1 MVHGEVVDNII
12 TRINKFSFMKERYRK
27 IIFIA
32 FYSIFLVFAV
42 VTEIKAAQIQENQIR
57 LYLRQGIGKAFNL
70 DNQNANIYLQK
81 ALDLDME
88 NPTGYAYMAMVCFF
102 SYEMSFEPKDRDRN
116 QEFMLRNIGEAIA
129 KGEKR
134 IENNSKDGQA
144 YFAVALA
151 KIVKVH
157 WAIHQK
163 KYFLIA
169 QEISNIWDYL
179 EKAKE
184 GDPQNY
190 DVYFL
195 MGLLHYHIDYLP
207 GLTRFLSSLLIT
219 SGNRQKGL
227 QELELAAQK
236 SYLLKELAQS
246 ELSSAY
252 LNFEKQPA
260 KALPLARELKKKFP
274 NNYNFLFALANI
286 LSDLRRFE
294 EAFEIARQI
303 ERGIQGSIPPF
314 VPQLQPR
321 YNQLMGRILFTQGE
335 YDKAAGY
342 FQNALKDTALYN
354 ARVRVLAFLRIGMIH
369 DARKERKQA
378 EEYYSK
384 ALEVEGGEGAAQIEA
399 KKYLNTPYVSPTK
412 P

>member
-1 MVHGEVVDNII
+1 
-12 TRINKFSFMKERYRK
+12 MKEYYCK
-27 IIFIA
+27 II
-32 FYSIFLVFAV
+32 IFALCSVFLFSSV
-42 VTEIKAAQIQENQIR
+42 VTEIEAAQVQENQIR
-57 LYLRQGIGKAFNL
+57 FYLRQGIEKAFNL

-81 ALDLDME
+81 ALELDTE

-116 QEFMLRNIGEAIA
+116 QEFMLRNIDEAIA
-129 KGEKR
+129 KGERR
-134 IENNSKDGQA
+134 IEKNSQDGQA
-144 YFAVALA
+144 YFSVALA

-169 QEISNIWDYL
+169 EETSNIWDYL

-207 GLTRFLSSLLIT
+207 GFTRLLSSVLIT
-219 SGNRQKGL
+219 PGDKQKGL
-227 QELELAAQK
+227 QELELVAQK
-236 SYLLKELAQS
+236 GYLLKELAQA
-246 ELSSAY
+246 ELTSAY
-252 LNFEKQPA
+252 LNFEKNPA
-260 KALPLARELKKKFP
+260 KALPFARELKEKFS
-274 NNYNFLFALANI
+274 NNYNFLFALGNI
-286 LSDLRRFE
+286 LSELCRFE
-294 EAFEIARQI
+294 EAFDIARQI
-303 ERGIQGSIPPF
+303 ERGIQGGIPPF

-321 YNQLMGRILFTQGE
+321 YNQLMGRILFSQGE
-335 YDKAAGY
+335 YDRAEEY
-342 FQNALKDTALYN
+342 FQKALKDTALYN
-354 ARVRVLAFLRIGMIH
+354 ARVRVLAFLRMGMIH
-369 DARKERKQA
+369 DARKKRKQA
-378 EEYYSK
+378 KEYYSK

-399 KKYLNTPYVSPTK
+399 KKYLNNPYVPPPK

>member
-1 MVHGEVVDNII
+1 
-12 TRINKFSFMKERYRK
+12 MKERYRK

-57 LYLRQGIGKAFNL
+57 LYLRQGIEKAFNL

-207 GLTRFLSSLLIT
+207 GLIRFFSSVLIT

>member
-1 MVHGEVVDNII
+1 
-12 TRINKFSFMKERYRK
+12 MKEYYRK
-27 IIFIA
+27 IIFFA
-32 FYSIFLVFAV
+32 FSSIFLIFAV
-42 VTEIKAAQIQENQIR
+42 VTEIEAAQVQANLFR
-57 LYLRQGIGKAFNL
+57 FYLRQGIEKAFNL

-81 ALDLDME
+81 ALELDPE

-116 QEFMLRNIGEAIA
+116 QEFMLRNISEAIA
-129 KGEKR
+129 KGKKR

-169 QEISNIWDYL
+169 EETSNIWDYL

-207 GLTRFLSSLLIT
+207 GFTRLLSSVLIT
-219 SGNRQKGL
+219 PGDKQKGL

-260 KALPLARELKKKFP
+260 KALPFARELKGKFP

-286 LSDLRRFE
+286 LSELRRFE

-303 ERGIQGSIPPF
+303 ERGIQEGIPPF
-314 VPQLQPR
+314 VVQLQPR
-321 YNQLMGRILFTQGE
+321 YNQLMGRILFAQGE
-335 YDKAAGY
+335 YDKAAEY
-342 FQNALKDTALYN
+342 FQKALKDTSLYN
-354 ARVRVLAFLRIGMIH
+354 ARVRVLAFLRMGMIH

-399 KKYLNTPYVSPTK
+399 KKYLNTPYVSPPK

>member
-1 MVHGEVVDNII
+1 MKKHCKTVFFVLCSVFL
-12 TRINKFSFMKERYRK
+12 FS
-27 IIFIA
+27 
-32 FYSIFLVFAV
+32 SV
-42 VTEIKAAQIQENQIR
+42 VTEIEAAQVQENQIR
-57 LYLRQGIGKAFNL
+57 FYLKQGIEKAFNL
-70 DNQNANIYLQK
+70 DNTAADIYMQK
-81 ALDLDME
+81 ALELDPE
-88 NPTGYAYMAMVCFF
+88 NPTVYACTAMVCFF

-116 QEFMLRNIGEAIA
+116 QELMLRNIGEAIT

-134 IENNSKDGQA
+134 IEKNSKNGQA

-163 KYFLIA
+163 KYSLIA
-169 QEISNIWDYL
+169 QETSNIWDYL

-190 DVYFL
+190 DIYFL

-207 GLTRFLSSLLIT
+207 GFTRMLSSVLIT
-219 SGNRQKGL
+219 SGNNQKGL

-246 ELSSAY
+246 ELTSAY
-252 LNFEKQPA
+252 LNFEKNPA
-260 KALPLARELKKKFP
+260 KALPFARELKKKFP
-274 NNYNFLFALANI
+274 KNYNFLFALANI
-286 LSDLRRFE
+286 LSDLHRFE
-294 EAFEIARQI
+294 EAFDIAREI
-303 ERGIQGSIPPF
+303 ERSIQGGIPPF
-314 VPQLQPR
+314 VVQLQPR

-335 YDKAAGY
+335 YDRAREY
-342 FQNALKDTALYN
+342 FQKALQDTSLYN
-354 ARVRVLAFLRIGMIH
+354 ARVRVLAFVRMGMIH
-369 DARKERKQA
+369 DTRKERKQA

-384 ALEVEGGEGAAQIEA
+384 ALEVEGGEGVAQIEA
-399 KKYLNTPYVSPTK
+399 KKYLNTPYVPPPK

>member
-1 MVHGEVVDNII
+1 
-12 TRINKFSFMKERYRK
+12 MKEHYRK
-27 IIFIA
+27 IIFFA
-32 FYSIFLVFAV
+32 FYSISLFFAV
-42 VTEIKAAQIQENQIR
+42 VTEIEAAQLQANTFR
-57 LYLRQGIGKAFNL
+57 FYLRQGIEKAFNL
-70 DNQNANIYLQK
+70 DNQNADIYLQK
-81 ALDLDME
+81 ALELDKE

-102 SYEMSFEPKDRDRN
+102 SYEMSFEPKDKDRN
-116 QEFMLRNIGEAIA
+116 QEFMLRNIDEAIA

-134 IENNSKDGQA
+134 IEKNSKDSQA

-151 KIVKVH
+151 KIVQVL

-163 KYFLIA
+163 KYLLVA
-169 QEISNIWDYL
+169 QETLNIWDYL

-184 GDPQNY
+184 GDPLNY

-195 MGLLHYHIDYLP
+195 MGLLHYHIDHLP
-207 GLTRFLSSLLIT
+207 GFTRMLSSVLIT

-246 ELSSAY
+246 ELASDY
-252 LNFEKQPA
+252 LNFEKNPA
-260 KALPLARELKKKFP
+260 KALPFARELKEKFP

-286 LSDLRRFE
+286 LSDLHRFE
-294 EAFEIARQI
+294 EAFEIANQI
-303 ERGIQGSIPPF
+303 ERSIQAGIPPF

-335 YDKAAGY
+335 YDRAGEH
-342 FQNALKDTALYN
+342 FQKALKDASLYN
-354 ARVRVLAFLRIGMIH
+354 ARVRVLAFVRIGMIH

-384 ALEVEGGEGAAQIEA
+384 ALEVEGGEGAAQVEA
-399 KKYLNTPYVSPTK
+399 KKYLNTPYVPPPK

>member
-1 MVHGEVVDNII
+1 MRPNQFH
-12 TRINKFSFMKERYRK
+12 
-27 IIFIA
+27 
-32 FYSIFLVFAV
+32 FYL
-42 VTEIKAAQIQENQIR
+42 KN
-57 LYLRQGIGKAFNL
+57 GIEKAFNL

-81 ALDLDME
+81 ALELDKE
-88 NPTGYAYMAMVCFF
+88 NPIGYAYMAMVCFF

-116 QEFMLRNIGEAIA
+116 QEFMLRNIGEAIT

-134 IENNSKDGQA
+134 IEKNSKDNQA

-163 KYFLIA
+163 KYSLIA
-169 QEISNIWDYL
+169 QEASSIWDYL

-207 GLTRFLSSLLIT
+207 GLTRFISSILIT
-219 SGNRQKGL
+219 SGNRQKGI

-236 SYLLKELAQS
+236 GYLLKELAQA
-246 ELSSAY
+246 ELTSAY

-260 KALPLARELKKKFP
+260 RALPFARELKEKFP
-274 NNYNFLFALANI
+274 NNYNFLFVLANI
-286 LSDLRRFE
+286 LSDLHRFE

-303 ERGIQGSIPPF
+303 ERSIQAGIPPF

-335 YDKAAGY
+335 YDKAEEY
-342 FQNALKDTALYN
+342 FRKALKDTALYN
-354 ARVRVLAFLRIGMIH
+354 ARVRALAFVRIGMIY
-369 DARKERKQA
+369 DARKEREQA
-378 EEYYSK
+378 EEYYSR

-399 KKYLNTPYVSPTK
+399 KKYLNTPYVPPPDS
-412 P
+412 

>member
-1 MVHGEVVDNII
+1 
-12 TRINKFSFMKERYRK
+12 MKEDYCK
-27 IIFIA
+27 II
-32 FYSIFLVFAV
+32 IFALCSVFLFSAV
-42 VTEIKAAQIQENQIR
+42 VTEIEAAQVQENQIR
-57 LYLRQGIGKAFNL
+57 LYLKQGIEKAFNL

-81 ALDLDME
+81 ALELDME

-169 QEISNIWDYL
+169 QETSNIWDYL
-179 EKAKE
+179 EKAKGE
-184 GDPQNY
+184 DPQNY

-195 MGLLHYHIDYLP
+195 RGLLHYHIDYLP
-207 GLTRFLSSLLIT
+207 GLTRFFSSVLIT

-236 SYLLKELAQS
+236 GYLLKELAQA
-246 ELSSAY
+246 ELSSGY
-252 LNFEKQPA
+252 LNFEKNPA
-260 KALPLARELKKKFP
+260 KALPFARELKEKFP

-286 LSDLRRFE
+286 LSDLHRFE
-294 EAFEIARQI
+294 EAFDIAQQI
-303 ERGIQGSIPPF
+303 ERSIQGSIPPF

-321 YNQLMGRILFTQGE
+321 YNQLMGRILFIKGE
-335 YDKAAGY
+335 HEEAAEY
-342 FQNALKDTALYN
+342 FQKALKDKSPYN
-354 ARVRVLAFLRIGMIH
+354 ARVRVLAFLRMGMIH

-378 EEYYSK
+378 EKYYSR

-399 KKYLNTPYVSPTK
+399 KKYLNTPYVPPTK

>member
-1 MVHGEVVDNII
+1 
-12 TRINKFSFMKERYRK
+12 MKENCYK
-27 IIFIA
+27 II
-32 FYSIFLVFAV
+32 IFSLCLVFLFSAV
-42 VTEIKAAQIQENQIR
+42 VTEIEAAPVQENQIR
-57 LYLRQGIGKAFNL
+57 LYLKQGIEKAFNL
-70 DNQNANIYLQK
+70 DNQSANFYLQK
-81 ALDLDME
+81 ALELDKE
-88 NPTGYAYMAMVCFF
+88 DPTGYAYIAMVCFF
-102 SYEMSFEPKDRDRN
+102 SYEMSFEPKDRDKN
-116 QEFMLRNIGEAIA
+116 QEIMLRNIDEAIA

-134 IENNSKDGQA
+134 IEKNSEDPQA
-144 YFAVALA
+144 YFAMALA
-151 KIVKVH
+151 KIVEVH

-169 QEISNIWDYL
+169 QETSNIWEYL

-195 MGLLHYHIDYLP
+195 MGLFHYHIDYLS
-207 GLTRFLSSLLIT
+207 GLTRFFSSILIT
-219 SGNRQKGL
+219 SGDRQKGL

-236 SYLLKELAQS
+236 GYLLKELAQT

-260 KALPLARELKKKFP
+260 KALPFARELKEKFP

-286 LSDLRRFE
+286 LSDLHRFE

-303 ERGIQGSIPPF
+303 ERSIQGGIPPF

-321 YNQLMGRILFTQGE
+321 YNQLMGRILFIQGE
-335 YDKAAGY
+335 YERAAEY
-342 FQNALKDTALYN
+342 FQKALKDTSPYN
-354 ARVRVLAFLRIGMIH
+354 ARVRVLAFLHMGMIH
-369 DARKERKQA
+369 DARKERERA
-378 EEYYSK
+378 EEYYSR

-399 KKYLNTPYVSPTK
+399 KKYLDTPYVPPTK

>member
-1 MVHGEVVDNII
+1 
-12 TRINKFSFMKERYRK
+12 MKK
-27 IIFIA
+27 QWPAILLLALCLF
-32 FYSIFLVFAV
+32 FLVSV
-42 VTEIKAAQIQENQIR
+42 VETKIEAAEVQPNQFYF
-57 LYLRQGIGKAFNL
+57 YLKNGIEKAFNL

-81 ALDLDME
+81 ALELDKE

-134 IENNSKDGQA
+134 IEKNSKDGQA

-169 QEISNIWDYL
+169 QETSNIWDSL

-195 MGLLHYHIDYLP
+195 MGLLHYHIDYLS
-207 GLTRFLSSLLIT
+207 GFTRMLSSVLIT
-219 SGNRQKGL
+219 SGNTQKGL

-236 SYLLKELAQS
+236 GYLLKELAQT
-246 ELSSAY
+246 ELSSIY
-252 LNFEKQPA
+252 LNFEKKPTR
-260 KALPLARELKKKFP
+260 ALPFARELKRKF
-274 NNYNFLFALANI
+274 
-286 LSDLRRFE
+286 
-294 EAFEIARQI
+294 
-303 ERGIQGSIPPF
+303 
-314 VPQLQPR
+314 
-321 YNQLMGRILFTQGE
+321 
-335 YDKAAGY
+335 
-342 FQNALKDTALYN
+342 
-354 ARVRVLAFLRIGMIH
+354 
-369 DARKERKQA
+369 
-378 EEYYSK
+378 
-384 ALEVEGGEGAAQIEA
+384 
-399 KKYLNTPYVSPTK
+399 
-412 P
+412 

>member
-1 MVHGEVVDNII
+1 
-12 TRINKFSFMKERYRK
+12 MKEDYCK
-27 IIFIA
+27 IIVFA
-32 FYSIFLVFAV
+32 LCSVFLFSAV
-42 VTEIKAAQIQENQIR
+42 VTEIEAAQVQENQIR
-57 LYLRQGIGKAFNL
+57 LYLKQGIEKAFNL
-70 DNQNANIYLQK
+70 DNTTASIYMQK
-81 ALDLDME
+81 ALELDPE
-88 NPTGYAYMAMVCFF
+88 NPTGYAYLAMVCFF

-134 IENNSKDGQA
+134 IEKNSKDGQA
-144 YFAVALA
+144 YFALALA

-169 QEISNIWDYL
+169 QETSNIWDYL

-195 MGLLHYHIDYLP
+195 MGLLHCHIDYLS
-207 GLTRFLSSLLIT
+207 GLTRFISSILIT
-219 SGNRQKGL
+219 TGNRQKGL

-236 SYLLKELAQS
+236 GYLLKELAQS
-246 ELSSAY
+246 ELTSDY
-252 LNFEKQPA
+252 LNFEKNPA
-260 KALPLARELKKKFP
+260 KALPFARELKEKFP
-274 NNYNFLFALANI
+274 NNYNFLFALGNI
-286 LSDLRRFE
+286 LSDLHRFE
-294 EAFEIARQI
+294 EAFDVARQI
-303 ERGIQGSIPPF
+303 EGGIQAGIPLF

-321 YNQLMGRILFTQGE
+321 YNQLMGRILFIQGE
-335 YDKAAGY
+335 HEKAAEY
-342 FQNALKDTALYN
+342 FQKALKDTSLYN
-354 ARVRVLAFLRIGMIH
+354 ARVRVLAFVRMGMIH

-399 KKYLNTPYVSPTK
+399 KKYLNTPYVPPTK

>member
-1 MVHGEVVDNII
+1 
-12 TRINKFSFMKERYRK
+12 
-27 IIFIA
+27 
-32 FYSIFLVFAV
+32 
-42 VTEIKAAQIQENQIR
+42 
-57 LYLRQGIGKAFNL
+57 
-70 DNQNANIYLQK
+70 
-81 ALDLDME
+81 
-88 NPTGYAYMAMVCFF
+88 MAMVCFF

-116 QEFMLRNIGEAIA
+116 QEFMLRNISEAIT

-134 IENNSKDGQA
+134 IEKNSKDGQA
-144 YFAVALA
+144 YFSVALA

-169 QEISNIWDYL
+169 QEASNIWDCL

-207 GLTRFLSSLLIT
+207 GFTRMLSSVLIT
-219 SGNRQKGL
+219 PGDKKKGL

-236 SYLLKELAQS
+236 GYLLKELAQS
-246 ELSSAY
+246 ELTSGY
-252 LNFEKQPA
+252 LNFEKTPA
-260 KALPLARELKKKFP
+260 KALPFAQELKEKFP

-286 LSDLRRFE
+286 LSELRRFE
-294 EAFEIARQI
+294 EAFDIAREI
-303 ERGIQGSIPPF
+303 ERGIQRGIPPF
-314 VPQLQPR
+314 VSQLQPR

-335 YDKAAGY
+335 YDRAREY
-342 FQNALKDTALYN
+342 FQKALKDTSLYN

-369 DARKERKQA
+369 DARKEREQA

-384 ALEVEGGEGAAQIEA
+384 ALEVEGGEGTAQIEA
-399 KKYLNTPYVSPTK
+399 KKYLNTPYVPPTK

>member
-1 MVHGEVVDNII
+1 
-12 TRINKFSFMKERYRK
+12 MKEDYSK
-27 IIFIA
+27 II
-32 FYSIFLVFAV
+32 IFVVCLVFLFSAAATKVGAV
-42 VTEIKAAQIQENQIR
+42 PTQEDQIR
-57 LYLRQGIGKAFNL
+57 LYIKQGIEKAFNL
-70 DNQNANIYLQK
+70 DNKAAGIYIQK
-81 ALDLDME
+81 ALELDSE
-88 NPTGYAYMAMVCFF
+88 NPKAYSYLAVIHLFF
-102 SYEMSFEPKDRDRN
+102 YEMSFESKERDRN
-116 QEFMLRNIGEAIA
+116 QELMLRNIDEAIGQ
-129 KGEKR
+129 GEKR
-134 IENNSKDGQA
+134 IEKNSNDGQA

-151 KIVKVH
+151 KIVKIR

-163 KYFLIA
+163 SYFVIA
-169 QEISNIWDYL
+169 QETSNVWEYL
-179 EKAKE
+179 EKARQSN
-184 GDPQNY
+184 PQDY
-190 DVYFL
+190 DIYFL
-195 MGLLHYHIDYLP
+195 MGLLHYHIDYLS
-207 GLTRFLSSLLIT
+207 GVTRFISSILIT
-219 SGNRQKGL
+219 SGNRQKGI

-236 SYLLKELAQS
+236 GYLLKDLAQS

-260 KALPLARELKKKFP
+260 KALPFARELKEKFP

-286 LSDLRRFE
+286 LSELRRFE

-303 ERGIQGSIPPF
+303 ERGIQGGIPPF
-314 VPQLQPR
+314 VVQLQPR

-335 YDKAAGY
+335 YDKAAEY
-342 FQNALKDTALYN
+342 LQKALKDTSLYN

-399 KKYLNTPYVSPTK
+399 KKYLNTPYEPPPK

>member
-1 MVHGEVVDNII
+1 
-12 TRINKFSFMKERYRK
+12 MKEDYSK
-27 IIFIA
+27 II
-32 FYSIFLVFAV
+32 IFVVCLVFLFSAAATKVGAV
-42 VTEIKAAQIQENQIR
+42 PTQEDQIR
-57 LYLRQGIGKAFNL
+57 LYLKQGIEKAFNL

-81 ALDLDME
+81 ALELDKE

-116 QEFMLRNIGEAIA
+116 QEFMLRNISEAIT

-134 IENNSKDGQA
+134 IEKNSKDGQA

-169 QEISNIWDYL
+169 QEASNIWDCL

-207 GLTRFLSSLLIT
+207 GFTRMLSSVLIT
-219 SGNRQKGL
+219 PGDKKKGL

-236 SYLLKELAQS
+236 GYLLKELAQS
-246 ELSSAY
+246 ELTSGY
-252 LNFEKQPA
+252 LNFEKTPA
-260 KALPLARELKKKFP
+260 KALPFAQELKEKFP

-286 LSDLRRFE
+286 LSELRRFE
-294 EAFEIARQI
+294 EAFDIAREI
-303 ERGIQGSIPPF
+303 ERGIQRGIPPF
-314 VPQLQPR
+314 VSQLQPR

-335 YDKAAGY
+335 YDRAREY
-342 FQNALKDTALYN
+342 FQKALKDTSLYN

-369 DARKERKQA
+369 DARKEREQA

-384 ALEVEGGEGAAQIEA
+384 ALEVEGGEGTAQIEA
-399 KKYLNTPYVSPTK
+399 KKYLNTPYVPPTK

>member
-1 MVHGEVVDNII
+1 
-12 TRINKFSFMKERYRK
+12 MKEYYRK
-27 IIFIA
+27 IIFFA
-32 FYSIFLVFAV
+32 FSSIFLIFAV
-42 VTEIKAAQIQENQIR
+42 VTEIEAAQVQANLFR
-57 LYLRQGIGKAFNL
+57 FYLRQGIEKAFNL

-81 ALDLDME
+81 ALELDPE

-144 YFAVALA
+144 YFAIALA

-169 QEISNIWDYL
+169 QETSNIWDYL

-190 DVYFL
+190 DIYFL
-195 MGLLHYHIDYLP
+195 MGLLHSHIDYLP
-207 GLTRFLSSLLIT
+207 GLTRFISSILIT

-236 SYLLKELAQS
+236 GYLLKELAQA

-260 KALPLARELKKKFP
+260 RALPFARELKEKFP

-286 LSDLRRFE
+286 LSDLHRFE
-294 EAFEIARQI
+294 EAFEIAREI
-303 ERGIQGSIPPF
+303 ERSIQAGIPPF

-321 YNQLMGRILFTQGE
+321 YNQLMGRILFNQGE
-335 YDKAAGY
+335 YDKAEEY
-342 FQNALKDTALYN
+342 FQKALKDTALYN
-354 ARVRVLAFLRIGMIH
+354 ARVRALAFLRIGMIY
-369 DARKERKQA
+369 DARKEREQA
-378 EEYYSK
+378 KEYYSR

-399 KKYLNTPYVSPTK
+399 KKYLDTPYAP
-412 P
+412 PPNP

>member
-1 MVHGEVVDNII
+1 
-12 TRINKFSFMKERYRK
+12 MKKDYCK
-27 IIFIA
+27 II
-32 FYSIFLVFAV
+32 IFVLCTVFLFSAV
-42 VTEIKAAQIQENQIR
+42 VTEIEAAEVQANLFR
-57 LYLRQGIGKAFNL
+57 FYLRQGIEKAFNL

-81 ALDLDME
+81 ALELDKE
-88 NPTGYAYMAMVCFF
+88 NPIGYAYMAMVCFF
-102 SYEMSFEPKDRDRN
+102 SYEMSFEPKDRNRN

-134 IENNSKDGQA
+134 LEKNSKDGQA

-169 QEISNIWDYL
+169 QETSNIWDYL

-207 GLTRFLSSLLIT
+207 GFTRMLSSVLIT

-236 SYLLKELAQS
+236 GYLLKELARS
-246 ELSSAY
+246 ELTSDY
-252 LNFEKQPA
+252 LNFEKNPA
-260 KALPLARELKKKFP
+260 KALSFAWELKEKFP
-274 NNYNFLFALANI
+274 NNYNFLFALGNI
-286 LSDLRRFE
+286 LSDLNRFE
-294 EAFEIARQI
+294 EAFDIAREI
-303 ERGIQGSIPPF
+303 ERSIQAGKPPY
-314 VPQLQPR
+314 VAQLQPR
-321 YNQLMGRILFTQGE
+321 YNQLMGRILFIQGKHE
-335 YDKAAGY
+335 KAAEY
-342 FQNALKDTALYN
+342 FQKALEDTSLYN
-354 ARVRVLAFLRIGMIH
+354 ARVRVLAFVRMGMIH
-369 DARKERKQA
+369 DARKERTQA
-378 EEYYSK
+378 EEYYSR
-384 ALEVEGGEGAAQIEA
+384 ALEVEGGEGAAQTEA
-399 KKYLNTPYVSPTK
+399 KKYLNTPYVPPPK

>member
-1 MVHGEVVDNII
+1 
-12 TRINKFSFMKERYRK
+12 MKEDYSK
-27 IIFIA
+27 II
-32 FYSIFLVFAV
+32 IFVVCLVFLFSAAATKVGAV
-42 VTEIKAAQIQENQIR
+42 PTQEDQIR
-57 LYLRQGIGKAFNL
+57 LYLKQGIEKAFNL

-81 ALDLDME
+81 ALELDKE

-116 QEFMLRNIGEAIA
+116 QEFMLRNISEAIT

-134 IENNSKDGQA
+134 IEKNSKDGQA

-169 QEISNIWDYL
+169 QEASNIWDCL

-190 DVYFL
+190 DIYFL

-207 GLTRFLSSLLIT
+207 GFTRMLSSVLIT
-219 SGNRQKGL
+219 PGDKKKGL

-236 SYLLKELAQS
+236 GYLLKELAQS
-246 ELSSAY
+246 ELTSGY
-252 LNFEKQPA
+252 LNFEKTPA
-260 KALPLARELKKKFP
+260 KALPFAQELKEKFP

-286 LSDLRRFE
+286 LSELRRFE
-294 EAFEIARQI
+294 EAFDIAREI
-303 ERGIQGSIPPF
+303 ERGIQRGIPPF
-314 VPQLQPR
+314 VSQLQPR

-335 YDKAAGY
+335 YDRAREY
-342 FQNALKDTALYN
+342 FQKALKDTSLYN

-369 DARKERKQA
+369 DARKEREQA

-384 ALEVEGGEGAAQIEA
+384 ALEVEGGEGTAQIEA
-399 KKYLNTPYVSPTK
+399 KKYLNTPYVPPTK